1 MNNLIFSV
9 KKFLKNKNTVT
20 IIGAILILGILY
32 FTYNSQ
38 IKKATNPLRI
48 PVAKQTIQPKTLI
61 TSDMIEYVSMPS
73 VSVTSNVI
81 RNVNSIVNKYS
92 NYNTTIPAGSMFYR
106 DVVVNPEDLPDNA
119 FTEVKDGEVVFNFPV
134 TMATTYGNSIFP
146 GNKIDIYMKAVDET
160 GKIMVG
166 KLVENVEVLA
176 VKDNSGKNVFENAD
190 ETRTPAFLI
199 FGVSE
204 EIHIL
209 LRKAQYMTSFSVV
222 LFPVPHGGLIDTEGA
237 TQVST
242 IQLQEF
248 INANTVNIP
257 LHQIDPD
264 IDTNNPDNSDN
275 QDSNQDDNQN
285 LPMGE

>member
-9 KKFLKNKNTVT
+9 QKFLKNKNTVT
-20 IIGAILILGILY
+20 IIGVVLILGILY
-32 FTYNSQ
+32 FMYNSQ
-38 IKKATNPLRI
+38 IKKATNPIRV

-73 VSVTSNVI
+73 VTVTSNVI

-119 FTEVKDGEVVFNFPV
+119 FTEVKEGEVVFNFPV
-134 TMATTYGNSIFP
+134 TTASTYGNSIFP
-146 GNKIDIYMKAVDET
+146 GNKIDIYMKSVDET

-176 VKDNSGKNVFENAD
+176 VKDSMGRNVFENA
-190 ETRTPAFLI
+190 EESRTPAFLI

-209 LRKAQYMTSFSVV
+209 LRKAQYMTTFSVV
-222 LFPVPHGGLIDTEGA
+222 LFPVPHGGLIDTTGA

-264 IDTNNPDNSDN
+264 INV
-275 QDSNQDDNQN
+275 DDNQEPGDNDAQNN
-285 LPMGE
+285 LPVEE